1 VEEARKTRRPKRH
14 PEKQTKNW
22 NCLITELNITDLHR
36 KPTFFSSSS
45 ENCFI
50 IYTSLVLHLCS
61 RVSSHHFCNLPNP
74 TGWESQ
80 QLMPPSPLLNL
91 HRLRVQAWTTQNTCQ
106 RRLHHRPQ
114 VTCVKKSDCW
124 YGYCRGILW
133 IQRLWRPIKP
143 SASLRAHC
151 RSSVIHVEVQCCCR
165 LPGHMHEAV

>member
-1 VEEARKTRRPKRH
+1 MSS
-14 PEKQTKNW
+14 
-22 NCLITELNITDLHR
+22 LINYKKYPGYLYYVQYFTYKSFTY
-36 KPTFFSSSS
+36 PV
-45 ENCFI
+45 CFI

-91 HRLRVQAWTTQNTCQ
+91 HRFGVQAWTTQNTCQ

-151 RSSVIHVEVQCCCR
+151 RSSVMHVELRRSAAAACLATCMKQCNACIHLFR
-165 LPGHMHEAV
+165 QTQ